1 MFKKVLLASCAVAAM
16 SFGAQAAD
24 LPSRVVKPA
33 PYMAAPVF
41 TWTGFYVGAQAGYAW
56 GDSTGGAYLINGGP
70 VGIGKLDPD
79 GFFGGLHVG
88 YNYQFSNVV
97 IGVEIDGNYAGVNG
111 SVDRLYDGAGVLTPV
126 GNYAKAEMDWNGSAR
141 LRLGYAFD
149 RIMPFIT
156 GGVALAN
163 YKFTPTYLGTGT
175 LSNSSTHVGWTIGA
189 GIDYAI
195 TNNFIAGVEYRYAD
209 YGKEKYAIP
218 GFPINDSRIDLKTHD
233 VRLRLSYKF

>member
-1 MFKKVLLASCAVAAM
+1 M
-16 SFGAQAAD
+16 
-24 LPSRVVKPA
+24 
-33 PYMAAPVF
+33 
-41 TWTGFYVGAQAGYAW
+41 
-56 GDSTGGAYLINGGP
+56 GDSTGGAYDRSTGAVDANGA
-70 VGIGKLDPD
+70 LDPD
-79 GFFGGLHVG
+79 GFFGGLHAG

-97 IGVEIDGNYAGVNG
+97 VGVEIDGNFAGING
-111 SVDRLYDGAGVLTPV
+111 SVDRLYDGAGVRPV

-163 YKFTPTYLGTGT
+163 YKFTPTYVATGT
-175 LSNSSTHVGWTIGA
+175 LSNSSMHVGWTIGA
-189 GIDYAI
+189 GVDYAI

-209 YGKEKYAIP
+209 YGKEKYDVP
-218 GFPINDSRIDLKTHD
+218 GFSLYESRIDLKTHD